1 MITAFGQLLQSGNSH
16 SMGAPQ
22 SLPVSTAPFP
32 SLPSLIAEAGDRAS
46 WRFLEF
52 FTVNVRNR
60 NTRAAYGQAAG
71 AFLRWCEGRNITR
84 IEDVQPVHV
93 AGYIEELGKLRSAPT
108 IKQHLACI
116 RMLFDWLVTG
126 QVVPS
131 NPAHSVRGP
140 RHSVIKGATTV
151 MSSQEA
157 TEFLKS
163 IDVSHVV
170 GLRDRALIGVMVYA
184 FARVSAVVGLKVEDY
199 FPLKK
204 RWWLRLHEKGGKV
217 NEMGCHHKLEEY
229 LDAYIAAAGIASD
242 KKGPLFRAAIG
253 RKGKLSDRPMSRV
266 DAWYMVRR
274 RAKDAGMETA
284 IGNHSFRAIGI
295 TDYLERGGD
304 INIAKRMAGHSNV
317 KTTELYDRRGDKVSF
332 SEIERVGI

>member
-1 MITAFGQLLQSGNSH
+1 MQVVR
-16 SMGAPQ
+16 
-22 SLPVSTAPFP
+22 VSP
-32 SLPSLIAEAGDRAS
+32 SPDVLLPSLIADAGERAS

-52 FTVNVRNR
+52 FTVNIRNK

-71 AFLRWCEGRNITR
+71 AFLRWCEGRGIIR

-108 IKQHLACI
+108 VKQHLACI

-126 QVVPS
+126 QVTAS

-157 TEFLKS
+157 TELLKS

-184 FARVSAVVGLKVEDY
+184 FARVSAVVGLEVADY
-199 FPLKK
+199 FLFKK
-204 RWWLRLHEKGGKV
+204 RWRLRLHEKGGKV
-217 NEMGCHHKLEEY
+217 DEMGCHHKLEEY
-229 LDAYIAAAGIASD
+229 LDAYIAAAGIATD
-242 KKGPLFRAAIG
+242 KKGPLFRAAIS
-253 RKGKLSDRPMSRV
+253 RTGKVSDRPVSRV

-274 RAKDAGMETA
+274 RGKDAGMETA

-295 TDYLERGGD
+295 TEYLERGGD

-317 KTTELYDRRGDKVSF
+317 KTTELYDRRGDEVSF

>member
-1 MITAFGQLLQSGNSH
+1 MGNRAKETPALTLVRRKASV
-16 SMGAPQ
+16 AVP
-22 SLPVSTAPFP
+22 A
-32 SLPSLIAEAGDRAS
+32 LIAGAGNPAIR
-46 WRFLEF
+46 RFLEF
-52 FTVNVRNR
+52 FTVNIRNPH
-60 NTRAAYGQAAG
+60 TRAAYGRAAAG
-71 AFLRWCEGRNITR
+71 FMSWCEEKGIA
-84 IEDVQPVHV
+84 ELGQVQPVHV
-93 AGYIEELGKLRSAPT
+93 AAYVERLQADHSAPT
-108 IKQHLACI
+108 VKQHLACL

-126 QVVPS
+126 QVIPL

-140 RHSVIKGATTV
+140 RHSVSKGATAV
-151 MSSQEA
+151 MSSAEA
-157 TEFLKS
+157 TEFIKS

-184 FARVSAVVGLKVEDY
+184 FARVSAVVGLRMEDY

-204 RWWLRLHEKGGKV
+204 RWWLRLHEKNGKV

-229 LDAYIAAAGIASD
+229 LDAYIAAAGIGSD
-242 KKGPLFRAAIG
+242 KKSPLFRAAIG
-253 RKGKLSDRPMSRV
+253 RTSKLSGRAMSRV

-274 RAKDAGMETA
+274 RAKDAGVKTA

-317 KTTELYDRRGDKVSF
+317 KTTELYDRRSDEVSF

>member
-1 MITAFGQLLQSGNSH
+1 MNTAIIVSS
-16 SMGAPQ
+16 SAPV
-22 SLPVSTAPFP
+22 LPALVSR
-32 SLPSLIAEAGDRAS
+32 AGERAS

-52 FTVNVRNR
+52 FTVNIRNR

-71 AFLRWCEGRNITR
+71 AFLRWCECRGITR
-84 IEDVQPVHV
+84 IEDVQPVDV
-93 AGYIEELGKLRSAPT
+93 AGYIEELGKTRKAPT
-108 IKQHLACI
+108 VKQHLACI

-126 QVVPS
+126 QIIAS
-131 NPAHSVRGP
+131 NPAHAVRGP

-157 TEFLKS
+157 TEFLAS
-163 IDVSHVV
+163 IDASHVV
-170 GLRDRALIGVMVYA
+170 GLRDRAFIAVMTYS

-204 RWWLRLHEKGGKV
+204 RWWLRLNEKGGKV
-217 NEMGCHHKLEEY
+217 NEMGCHHKLEQFIDEY
-229 LDAYIAAAGIASD
+229 VAAAGIAAD

-253 RKGKLSDRPMSRV
+253 RTGKLSDKPMSRV

-274 RAKDAGMETA
+274 RAKDTGLETA

-317 KTTELYDRRGDKVSF
+317 KTTELYDRRGDDVSF